1 MSKDKKIS
9 EEQENKINKTKD
21 ICDVNEKDKSSIPAT
36 DVYDSVKCHTPDTN
50 VDIPTEEAVEKAK
63 KWVEDENIK

>member
-1 MSKDKKIS
+1 MS
-9 EEQENKINKTKD
+9 EEKKDIKKTKD
-21 ICDVNEKDKSSIPAT
+21 ICDVSEKDKSSIPAT